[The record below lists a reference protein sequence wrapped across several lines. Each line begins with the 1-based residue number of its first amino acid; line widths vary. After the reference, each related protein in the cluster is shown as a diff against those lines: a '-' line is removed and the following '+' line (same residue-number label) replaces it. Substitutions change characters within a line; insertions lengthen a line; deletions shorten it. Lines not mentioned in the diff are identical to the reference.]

1 MAKQEQDREDL
12 IREAT
17 ALVERVELAIDDGE
31 PVVVGFRRT
40 GCGSVFFGGEPVY
53 QFNTQG
59 ELRRAFA
66 EGRLYKAEGRHLVS
80 LARQRTA
87 GEVQLLRHELTIEET
102 ARFLEQMQS
111 NLRELSEAISSGEG
125 RVLRQ
130 VPENMDILARVSS
143 WVTDVQTTP
152 IIAQSPHSH

>member
-59 ELRRAFA
+59 ELRRAFT

-80 LARQRTA
+80 LDRQRTA

-130 VPENMDILARVSS
+130 VPENTDILARVSS

-152 IIAQSPHSH
+152 IIAQSPHAR